1 MREARVR
8 SLGKKSHKLIL
19 LHSWCPWRPFSTDN
33 MLLLYQRQKKL
44 KWLEVVDMDR
54 PMLEELKK
62 NPRVETGLFD
72 HARKL
77 AIYPENRESLNFG
90 GHFIEKMKEKLEELI
105 VHAHF
110 EHMDDRSP
118 TRSDVSLRELNDTA
132 VGPGLLS
139 STLFAHLMPFDSC
152 TPFQHLTALRLHR
165 ISLRHCADTWCKF
178 IDFHKIKSLRVY
190 HCPAADSLLGQ
201 LSKAKN
207 LPKSLQVFELQHK
220 DNYENEALV
229 ALDGLLCLLSGLAV
243 LTIDLQNVKTLPGV
257 AGLVRHGKTLEQLSV
272 HCSNESLSNPM
283 LSDMSCEAE
292 ELVFD
297 TEDFAKICSA
307 TSKLEQLS
315 CAWPN
320 RSLIR
325 SASDDWVAFESS
337 VSNVWTLVTLHI
349 TTWPSNKP
357 STSLLPR
364 PVYEQLLQGA
374 STRLFELVTN
384 RPSPPVVSEMP
395 EVFDPDDEIIEIL
408 PPSKLH
414 LIVFGISDK
423 IYEREDSQNQIL
435 YLRSSAFDAEGRSE
449 IYAAPLGWCARRF
462 LEPRSEILD
471 FVLSRESKLPCRGER
486 GDFESRFGFNVDDE
500 P

>member
-1 MREARVR
+1 
-8 SLGKKSHKLIL
+8 
-19 LHSWCPWRPFSTDN
+19 

-325 SASDDWVAFESS
+325 SASDDWVAF
-337 VSNVWTLVTLHI
+337 
-349 TTWPSNKP
+349 
-357 STSLLPR
+357 
-364 PVYEQLLQGA
+364 
-374 STRLFELVTN
+374 
-384 RPSPPVVSEMP
+384 
-395 EVFDPDDEIIEIL
+395 
-408 PPSKLH
+408 
-414 LIVFGISDK
+414 
-423 IYEREDSQNQIL
+423 
-435 YLRSSAFDAEGRSE
+435 
-449 IYAAPLGWCARRF
+449 
-462 LEPRSEILD
+462 
-471 FVLSRESKLPCRGER
+471 
-486 GDFESRFGFNVDDE
+486 
-500 P
+500 